1 MIFHTITAI
10 VLPTC
15 DIIPGGLSF
24 SLLVYL
30 AVGLLNP
37 SWNYLN
43 ELHLGVTVL
52 SVWPISFLLPFS
64 ILVIFDLLLWFFF
77 SLSPRWWFFL
87 IDLPSDWSLKTK
99 CAVIYRNI
107 QYNQFIYVFLLI
119 ILILFFFFFGWFHFD
134 HLMVSVRNNSLWL
147 ASNYSLIYKTKREKT
162 NYLESTLFPLSLADE
177 REGERQWE
185 NEESRWRIYD
195 ERLCLGRK

>member
-1 MIFHTITAI
+1 MVERVSHLKVFSHYSVWEATNSATQKKKKKNGLIFHTITAI

-107 QYNQFIYVFLLI
+107 QYNQFIFLLI
-119 ILILFFFFFGWFHFD
+119 ILILFLVIFI
-134 HLMVSVRNNSLWL
+134 
-147 ASNYSLIYKTKREKT
+147 LI
-162 NYLESTLFPLSLADE
+162 
-177 REGERQWE
+177 
-185 NEESRWRIYD
+185 I
-195 ERLCLGRK
+195 